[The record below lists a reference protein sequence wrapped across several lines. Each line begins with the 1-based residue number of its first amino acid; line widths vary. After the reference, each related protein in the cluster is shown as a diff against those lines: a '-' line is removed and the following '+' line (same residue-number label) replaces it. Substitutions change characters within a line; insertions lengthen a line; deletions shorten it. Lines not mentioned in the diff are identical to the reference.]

1 MTTTGTREHGTRA
14 RYAHG
19 PGPGNGPGCRCD
31 ECTAANRAAARQRER
46 AILYGRWQPF
56 ADAGPAR
63 EHVQALARHGIGRRR
78 AAELAGMSAG
88 AMSRLLYGG
97 PGSRPPTRRIRP
109 QTAAAILAIRPSADL
124 VAPGVLVGAAGT
136 RHRVQALVASGWS
149 QAQLA
154 GQLMTSPGH
163 VGALLRQDRVT
174 ARMAAAVRGL
184 YDRLWSQPPP
194 QDDHP
199 ARIAASRARN
209 YAAARGWAPPMAWD
223 DEELDKP
230 DGRAAEGWRR
240 RTRTRRPSAELAED
254 AAELFRQDYT
264 REQAA
269 GRLGVTKGALERALG
284 RAQNREAASR
294 LTAQAEHE
302 AQRARFAEA
311 SAAAEAPARQ
321 AEAG

>member
-1 MTTTGTREHGTRA
+1 MTTAGTREHGTRA

-19 PGPGNGPGCRCD
+19 PGPGKGPGCRCD
-31 ECTAANRAAARQRER
+31 ECTAANRAAARQRDR

-124 VAPGVLVGAAGT
+124 VAPGVLVDAAGT
-136 RHRVQALVASGWS
+136 QHRVQALVAAGWS

-163 VGALLRQDRVT
+163 VGALLREDRVT
-174 ARMAAAVRGL
+174 AAMATAVRGL
-184 YDRLWSQPPP
+184 YDRLWSQPPAE
-194 QDDHP
+194 DDHP

-230 DGRAAEGWRR
+230 DGRPAKGWRR
-240 RTRTRRPSAELAED
+240 TARTRRPADELAED

-269 GRLGVTKGALERALG
+269 ARLGVTAGGLERAIG
-284 RAQNREAASR
+284 RTRRHAAE
-294 LTAQAEHE
+294 AEHE
-302 AQRARFAEA
+302 AKRARFAQAAPPGREYEA
-311 SAAAEAPARQ
+311 K
-321 AEAG
+321 AG